1 MVETTNS
8 NYLMFCQDN
17 DMSKANTITLDEA
30 VKIARRLPVDTQA
43 ALANELMEHVQDMSA
58 PDRPADRQDLIKDRL
73 AKPLKAISRDELMS
87 MLRRYN
93 PAQ

>member
-43 ALANELMEHVQDMSA
+43 ALANELMNHVQDMLP
-58 PDRPADRQDLIKDRL
+58 PDRPDDRQNLIKNRL
-73 AKPLKAISRDELMS
+73 SKPLKAISRDELMS

>member
-1 MVETTNS
+1 
-8 NYLMFCQDN
+8 
-17 DMSKANTITLDEA
+17 MSKTNTITLDEA
-30 VKIARRLPVDTQA
+30 VKIARKLPVDTQA

-87 MLRRYN
+87 MLRQYN